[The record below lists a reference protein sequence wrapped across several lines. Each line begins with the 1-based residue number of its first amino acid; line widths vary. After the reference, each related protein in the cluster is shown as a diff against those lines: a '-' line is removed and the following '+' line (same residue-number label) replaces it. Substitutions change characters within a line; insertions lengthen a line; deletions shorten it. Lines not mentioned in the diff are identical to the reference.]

1 MAAAKAR
8 KMVVILAGVSI
19 GIIIGF
25 IAGIIAA
32 ILIRAALSG
41 KYSPREII
49 VELAEIVTLI
59 GGGQWAGS
67 TIFAALPPEA
77 WVQAYFP
84 SVAIALLLTVVYPA
98 AKFIFYVGRTIGRE
112 SPP

>member
-1 MAAAKAR
+1 MLN
-8 KMVVILAGVSI
+8 IAGVSI

-25 IAGIIAA
+25 ISGIIAA

-41 KYSPREII
+41 RYSPREVVI
-49 VELAEIVTLI
+49 ELAAIVTLI

-67 TIFAALPPEA
+67 TIFATLPA
-77 WVQAYFP
+77 DWVQSYFP
-84 SVAIALLLTVVYPA
+84 SVAIFFFATAAYPA
-98 AKFIFYVGRTIGRE
+98 LKFIFYVGSTIGRE